1 MATAKKSASLKKLF
15 KGKETMA
22 EEMKEAKALKSGKIS
37 LKEYAKGEKM
47 EGVHKR
53 CGGSVKKKA
62 GGMAKPKRT
71 CK

>member
-1 MATAKKSASLKKLF
+1 MATKKPANGLKKLF

-22 EEMKEAKALKSGKIS
+22 EEMKEARALKSGKIS

-47 EGVHKR
+47 EGVHK
-53 CGGSVKKKA
+53 KK
-62 GGMAKPKRT
+62 GGMAKKRT

>member
-1 MATAKKSASLKKLF
+1 MAAKKPSLKSLF

-47 EGVHKR
+47 EGVHKKT
-53 CGGSVKKKA
+53 GGVAKKKA
-62 GGMAKPKRT
+62 YKTGGMAKRS